1 MIPPHFL
8 HNGTE
13 SDTSDK
19 SDSTKIVSLTIKK
32 PEKKLLNG
40 IVLPEAP
47 TGLGR
52 VTETITK
59 STFTET
65 VVTRI
70 TDNKLME
77 PVIIEVSNF
86 LTSFIYSFVCRIEVI
101 KNISKQNKNEQGVIS
116 TSGTNPMY
124 NRCFY

>member
-8 HNGTE
+8 HNGVE
-13 SDTSDK
+13 SDSSEK
-19 SDSTKIVSLTIKK
+19 GDSTKIVSLTIKK

-40 IVLPEAP
+40 IELPDTP

-70 TDNKLME
+70 TDNQLHH
-77 PVIIEVSNF
+77 PVIIEVSIYCLNNGYF
-86 LTSFIYSFVCRIEVI
+86 LWIFCLCLSIY
-101 KNISKQNKNEQGVIS
+101 
-116 TSGTNPMY
+116 P
-124 NRCFY
+124 

>member
-8 HNGTE
+8 QNGGGSE
-13 SDTSDK
+13 SS
-19 SDSTKIVSLTIKK
+19 SDSGGGDATKIVSLTIKK
-32 PEKKLLNG
+32 PPEKKLLNG
-40 IVLPEAP
+40 IELPAAP

-70 TDNKLME
+70 TDNHLAE
-77 PVIIEVSNF
+77 PVIVEVSPNIKI
-86 LTSFIYSFVCRIEVI
+86 LTLFSLPLS
-101 KNISKQNKNEQGVIS
+101 
-116 TSGTNPMY
+116 
-124 NRCFY
+124 

>member
-8 HNGTE
+8 HHNGTE
-13 SDTSDK
+13 SDASDK
-19 SDSTKIVSLTIKK
+19 NEPTKIVSLTIKK

-70 TDNKLME
+70 TDNKLMQ
-77 PVIIEVSNF
+77 PVIIEVS
-86 LTSFIYSFVCRIEVI
+86 SFII
-101 KNISKQNKNEQGVIS
+101 
-116 TSGTNPMY
+116 MLA
-124 NRCFY
+124 

>member
-8 HNGTE
+8 QNGGGTGAAE
-13 SDTSDK
+13 EPHGDT
-19 SDSTKIVSLTIKK
+19 TKIVSLTIKK
-32 PEKKLLNG
+32 PPEKKLLNG
-40 IVLPEAP
+40 IELPAAP

-70 TDNKLME
+70 TDNQL
-77 PVIIEVSNF
+77 VTVEVSP
-86 LTSFIYSFVCRIEVI
+86 
-101 KNISKQNKNEQGVIS
+101 Q
-116 TSGTNPMY
+116 MY
-124 NRCFY
+124 

>member
-8 HNGTE
+8 HNGVE
-13 SDTSDK
+13 SEGSEK
-19 SDSTKIVSLTIKK
+19 SDSTKVVSLTIKK

-40 IVLPEAP
+40 IELPETP

-70 TDNKLME
+70 TDNKLVQ
-77 PVIIEVSNF
+77 PIIIEVRRKTFSQCTYT
-86 LTSFIYSFVCRIEVI
+86 L
-101 KNISKQNKNEQGVIS
+101 
-116 TSGTNPMY
+116 
-124 NRCFY
+124 

>member
-8 HNGTE
+8 PNGIE
-13 SDTSDK
+13 SDDNEK
-19 SDSTKIVSLTIKK
+19 NDSTKVSLTIRK

-40 IVLPEAP
+40 IELPDTP

-70 TDNKLME
+70 TDNQLVQ
-77 PVIIEVSNF
+77 PVIIEVSKYF
-86 LTSFIYSFVCRIEVI
+86 SVPILRFFFFVL
-101 KNISKQNKNEQGVIS
+101 N
-116 TSGTNPMY
+116 Y
-124 NRCFY
+124 

>member
-8 HNGTE
+8 QNGTE

-70 TDNKLME
+70 TDNKLMQ
-77 PVIIEVSNF
+77 PVIIEVSN
-86 LTSFIYSFVCRIEVI
+86 LNISFIYSFVCRIE
-101 KNISKQNKNEQGVIS
+101 NTQ
-116 TSGTNPMY
+116 
-124 NRCFY
+124 